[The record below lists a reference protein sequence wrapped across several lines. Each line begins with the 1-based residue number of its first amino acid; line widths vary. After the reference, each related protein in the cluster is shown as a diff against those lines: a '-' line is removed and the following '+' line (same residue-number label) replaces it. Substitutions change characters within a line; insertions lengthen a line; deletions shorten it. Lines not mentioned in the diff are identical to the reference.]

1 MIDNLNNKFSDT
13 SVISLPYLSSPT
25 GVSATNGDDKMKITV
40 NINTNCEF
48 IQNGV
53 YDDSGNF
60 IVDETRPLDL
70 YELDL
75 LMDQVKQSVIEL
87 ASTKFDYNN
96 ALRASNG
103 ELVGNVKIQSKK
115 LLGGK

>member
-53 YDDSGNF
+53 NDDSGNL

-103 ELVGNVKIQSKK
+103 KLVGNVKIQSKK

>member
-1 MIDNLNNKFSDT
+1 MIDNLNKKFSDT

-53 YDDSGNF
+53 NDDSGNL

-103 ELVGNVKIQSKK
+103 KLVGNVKIQSKK